1 LSSGESRRARAL
13 VLLVLSFPALLSACS
28 ATSGGSPKPTSAGRP
43 LPAVTGVSPYSGP
56 PVGGTN
62 VTITGTAF
70 SGATKVSFGSVAAP
84 SFHVVSDDE
93 LTAQSP
99 AESASIQTISVTTAT
114 GTSLPA
120 PPNDQFTFAAP
131 TPVVTAV
138 TPNTGPIAG
147 NTLVTITGSGFI
159 GTGKVAFGT
168 IAAASFTVVSDTE
181 ITAVTPPQLPGL
193 HPVYVTTAGGR
204 NKAGALASDYH
215 ATAPVSATSS
225 VTPGSG
231 PTAGGT
237 TVTIT
242 GTGFSGVTK
251 VAFGTVAAASFTV
264 VSNTEITAVTPP
276 NLPGTHPVFVTTAGG
291 RSAAGTY
298 GDVFTFLPPV
308 PSVTAVTPSSGP
320 ATGGTAVTI
329 IGTGFTGAK
338 KVAFGAVAAGSFTVV
353 SDTEITTVT
362 PAQKAGTRVVYV
374 TTTLRNTNSAA
385 GAADEFTY
393 LP

>member
-1 LSSGESRRARAL
+1 M
-13 VLLVLSFPALLSACS
+13 
-28 ATSGGSPKPTSAGRP
+28 
-43 LPAVTGVSPYSGP
+43 
-56 PVGGTN
+56 
-62 VTITGTAF
+62 
-70 SGATKVSFGSVAAP
+70 SFGSVAAP

-99 AESASIQTISVTTAT
+99 AESASIQTISVTTAA

-120 PPNDQFTFAAP
+120 PPNDQFTYAAP
-131 TPVVTAV
+131 TPVVTTV

-159 GTGKVAFGT
+159 GAGKVAFGT
-168 IAAASFTVVSDTE
+168 IAATSFTVVSDTE
-181 ITAVTPPQLPGL
+181 ITAVTPPQLPGF
-193 HPVYVTTAGGR
+193 HPVYVTTAGGK
-204 NKAGALASDYH
+204 NKAGALGSDYH
-215 ATAPVSATSS
+215 ATA
-225 VTPGSG
+225 
-231 PTAGGT
+231 AGVGHQF
-237 TVTIT
+237 
-242 GTGFSGVTK
+242 GDAGVRTDCRGDHRHHHRNR
-251 VAFGTVAAASFTV
+251 VQWCHQGGLRNSPAASFTV

-362 PAQKAGTRVVYV
+362 PAQKAGPRVVYV
-374 TTTLRNTNSAA
+374 TTTLRNTNAAA
-385 GAADEFTY
+385 GASDEFTY